1 MMMTNRTIEFV
12 KSNTDT
18 DNKAVRP
25 YNGLEKLESL
35 FRRHIGLEFKY
46 HDQEPK
52 VKWGTQGFSMEQAKF
67 EGGTFSVL
75 FGNEKR
81 GGHSTFLNELPE
93 AAREAGLEPEDL
105 RILIS
110 IRFGML
116 GVSEVVFSRK
126 GSNLHADLIEGDSGG
141 HETPINSRITII
153 DKSEIRPFPAR
164 AIDEEMVISV
174 IAVLDS
180 DLKNNQSKGYAYFP
194 YTWLARNDYRVSR
207 PNPNTSFE
215 PYPLTEKVREDNDLD
230 ENCLDYVLIDFDPTD
245 KNQSLEGE
253 IKYYLDESVLDALV
267 ENQESPIANP
277 IVWNIAS
284 TIHTNIFFV
293 SSKILQGK
301 EVSYADI
308 KGSELGQVIG
318 AMAESDLER
327 QEILSLTIHEPHKAI
342 AKWQSTRG
350 EDFIREFRIE
360 LEREE

>member
-1 MMMTNRTIEFV
+1 MEC
-12 KSNTDT
+12 
-18 DNKAVRP
+18 
-25 YNGLEKLESL
+25 
-35 FRRHIGLEFKY
+35 
-46 HDQEPK
+46 
-52 VKWGTQGFSMEQAKF
+52 WGIRSC
-67 EGGTFSVL
+67 VL
-75 FGNEKR
+75 TK
-81 GGHSTFLNELPE
+81 T
-93 AAREAGLEPEDL
+93 
-105 RILIS
+105 
-110 IRFGML
+110 
-116 GVSEVVFSRK
+116 VT
-126 GSNLHADLIEGDSGG
+126 HADLIEGDSGG

-284 TIHTNIFFV
+284 TIHTNISLYQV
-293 SSKILQGK
+293 RSCREK

-360 LEREE
+360 FRKGRIMKKIPNYFKN